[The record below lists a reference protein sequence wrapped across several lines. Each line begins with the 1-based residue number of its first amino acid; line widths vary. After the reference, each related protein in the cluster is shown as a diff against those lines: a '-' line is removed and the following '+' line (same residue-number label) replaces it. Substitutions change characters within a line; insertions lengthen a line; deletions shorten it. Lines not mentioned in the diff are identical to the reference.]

1 MFRNSKKLKSIFSV
15 LAATAAAFNIA
26 VSALAADG
34 AEASGEVITADNEYY
49 GLLAAIS
56 DMENYI
62 EYDNEPVTRADFV
75 RSFISVIDME
85 HMSGTALSF
94 EDVDPSSEM
103 YDALSAAVGMGLI
116 SDSDSFR
123 PDDAITLNEVYK
135 ICVSA
140 CGYAL
145 SAEMSGGYP
154 QGYIAAASE
163 LRLADGISSTDS
175 VSGVDAYRII
185 FNTLDA
191 DYYYRT
197 ADGYEKGSGDVLEA
211 YRDITEIR
219 GVVTSNGTA
228 SCGSYEAAAEEP
240 SSLEGTIGI
249 DYVKYISDLNYD
261 LYLGYSVKA
270 YTTYNEYDEAEIV
283 YVCPEKDN
291 DVISLA
297 SYNIEYTRGY
307 IETLDGANE
316 RYTLNSSAEVIYNG
330 RADYDYSLDLLND
343 VNGTVTLV
351 DNDNDRKYDYIIIDD
366 YYYMEVASYDKE
378 ELVIRD
384 TRSADKQ
391 ITLDDSVSF
400 SVYSEEEADYTELS
414 SITQG
419 SMLAVRRSNDE
430 KVVDIIILGRI
441 LSGTVDSYTDELITV
456 NGADYHMSDYFA
468 ENYLNGLGAGKNA
481 DFYLGVNDEIA
492 ALSYIDTPIE
502 YGYLTLAY
510 LEDNDEE
517 MGVKIFTERGEHMR
531 YSCASK
537 MTVDGTSMT
546 ETEAYAAITSKG
558 ARQLIR
564 YGLNDEGEL
573 KTVDTSETSSTYLDD
588 SRPLNEYNNL
598 TKHSFAASYYYRVST
613 FYPYFNIQNT
623 VIFRAPN
630 NADDTS
636 GYAIGYSFADGN
648 IADGTIEPYNVGL
661 DGTADALVV
670 YADNNDAAINRVSPS
685 IILVEK
691 VYEEL
696 APDGEIKTKIS
707 GWESGTFK
715 EHYLKNGIEILKDRA
730 PAEIK
735 PGDIVRFTETNDE
748 ITAAVVEFIGEELRP
763 NTGDNLG
770 YFNIR
775 STDCHYQV
783 GSVYSFEG
791 QWALISNTRGEAD
804 YNYDTANLINVK
816 IPDSIAVYNS
826 TIGVIRTGTR
836 DDIKTY
842 MNSGSEASYI
852 LVKQYY
858 GTSNFCVI
866 YEK

>member
-15 LAATAAAFNIA
+15 LAATAAAFNMT

-34 AEASGEVITADNEYY
+34 AEASGEVIAADNEYY

-75 RSFISVIDME
+75 RSLISVIDME
-85 HMSGTALSF
+85 HMAGTALSF

-163 LRLADGISSTDS
+163 LRLADGISGTDS

-283 YVCPEKDN
+283 YICPEKDN

-307 IETLDGANE
+307 IETLDDANE

-366 YYYMEVASYDKE
+366 YYYMEVASFDKE

-430 KVVDIIILGRI
+430 KVADIIILGRI

-492 ALSYIDTPIE
+492 ALIS
-502 YGYLTLAY
+502 LAHS
-510 LEDNDEE
+510 
-517 MGVKIFTERGEHMR
+517 RGFKVMAHVNGDAPVR
-531 YSCASK
+531 
-537 MTVDGTSMT
+537 
-546 ETEAYAAITSKG
+546 AAIRAG
-558 ARQLIR
+558 ADSIEHANFMSRETI
-564 YGLNDEGEL
+564 EL
-573 KTVDTSETSSTYLDD
+573 LADSETVWVPT
-588 SRPLNEYNNL
+588 
-598 TKHSFAASYYYRVST
+598 VS
-613 FYPYFNIQNT
+613 P
-623 VIFRAPN
+623 VIN
-630 NADDTS
+630 
-636 GYAIGYSFADGN
+636 AIGSGLFDDDVLRRIGAQLMENAALASSLGAY
-648 IADGTIEPYNVGL
+648 IALGSDCG
-661 DGTADALVV
+661 AF
-670 YADNNDAAINRVSPS
+670 RVEHPS
-685 IILVEK
+685 GME
-691 VYEEL
+691 
-696 APDGEIKTKIS
+696 D
-707 GWESGTFK
+707 
-715 EHYLKNGIEILKDRA
+715 
-730 PAEIK
+730 
-735 PGDIVRFTETNDE
+735 
-748 ITAAVVEFIGEELRP
+748 ELRCMRAA
-763 NTGDNLG
+763 LG
-770 YFNIR
+770 
-775 STDCHYQV
+775 SGADV
-783 GSVYSFEG
+783 VLALGSSMIEQRFV
-791 QWALISNTRGEAD
+791 R
-804 YNYDTANLINVK
+804 K
-816 IPDSIAVYNS
+816 
-826 TIGVIRTGTR
+826 
-836 DDIKTY
+836 
-842 MNSGSEASYI
+842 
-852 LVKQYY
+852 
-858 GTSNFCVI
+858 
-866 YEK
+866 